1 MIKSLL
7 LIFAALFVFATNAR
21 AQVDDICREFGVMPS
36 MDSPFIHVPYVYG
49 RITVKGLDPGS
60 KFPSITVF
68 LLDSGNAGRRRL
80 SVERSGNYCFRRSG
94 GGETLVVEVN
104 GIESARRS
112 LTIGA
117 AQQREDFEVLAEPL
131 QQIAPTGIVSAKFSY
146 PPNEKTVELYKKALE
161 AESNKDVKGAI
172 IFLKKIVAEDPLD
185 FIAWAKLGTLYFG
198 QASLADADAAFRKSL
213 ELRQDYTPAWINVG
227 QLRVAQKQFEAAI
240 EIFKHAA
247 SLEPTSARIQRLLG
261 ETYLQ
266 TKQGT
271 LGADALNEAIRL
283 DPVGMAEC
291 HLLLGRLY
299 DLAGARNMAT
309 REYKAFLAKVPEYSE
324 KKKLEKYIKENP
336 E

>member
-7 LIFAALFVFATNAR
+7 SIFATIFAFATVAS
-21 AQVDDICREFGVMPS
+21 AQVDDICREFGVTPS

-49 RITVKGLDPGS
+49 RITVKGLDPGA
-60 KFPSITVF
+60 KFPSIAVF

-131 QQIAPTGIVSAKFSY
+131 QQTVPTGVVSAKFSY
-146 PPNEKTVELYKKALE
+146 PPNEKTIELYKKALE

-172 IFLKKIVAEDPLD
+172 VLLKKIVAEDPLD
-185 FIAWAKLGTLYFG
+185 FVAWAKLGTLHFG

-247 SLEPTSARIQRLLG
+247 SLDPTSGRIQRLLG
-261 ETYLQ
+261 EAYLQ

-271 LGADALNEAIRL
+271 LGAQALNEAIRL

-299 DLAGARNMAT
+299 DLAGAPNLAT
-309 REYKAFLAKVPEYSE
+309 REYKAFLVKVPEYSE